1 MNAMQERER
10 AHGGKLVA
18 GVILIALGVFFLL
31 FNLGMVEMDL
41 PWEWWPLILV
51 AIGAGRLV
59 TADNHDERRSGLWM
73 ILIGVWLLINF
84 QHLFGLSWHN
94 SWPLLIIAAG
104 GMIVWQAMDRST
116 TTPERG
122 GAGETGGEGR

>member
-1 MNAMQERER
+1 MNATEDRER

-59 TADNHDERRSGLWM
+59 TADSQDDRRGGLWM
-73 ILIGVWLLINF
+73 ILIGAWLLINF
-84 QHLFGLSWHN
+84 QRVFGLSWHN
-94 SWPLLIIAAG
+94 SWPLLIIASG
-104 GMIVWQAMDRST
+104 GMIIWQAMARPT
-116 TTPERG
+116 TTQRS
-122 GAGETGGEGR
+122 GAGEARGEER